1 MSNERPALPAAKNCS
16 GGVVIDAA
24 ETGTAVI
31 ELPELPQRLAPS
43 IAILRGGG
51 ERVHLDAI
59 EIEETAIPIPGS
71 APGRAHEGGGFSA
84 EDVSSAAWGMRPG
97 AGGGRGRKG
106 SVAGSARSA
115 RRLRAALLVGGV
127 LATFALGWIGGAT
140 SMRLLSPAPAPSV
153 LKQRLDASTRSAAR
167 ARSDS
172 PRDPVTSSGVRKLSS
187 APVGARPEPAPVA
200 LENGVTNEPR
210 PFPTP
215 ETRPTTIEG
224 WTVRDVAGGFASLEG
239 PQGTWRAARGD
250 IVPGLGRVDSI
261 VRWGSY
267 WLVSTSRGLIA
278 SE

>member
-1 MSNERPALPAAKNCS
+1 MSKDRPALPAATYSS
-16 GGVVIDAA
+16 GAVVIDAA

-43 IAILRGGG
+43 IAILQGG
-51 ERVHLDAI
+51 ERIHAEAV
-59 EIEETAIPIPGS
+59 EIEETAIPIPEGAPRWAHDS
-71 APGRAHEGGGFSA
+71 AAFSA
-84 EDVSSAAWGMRPG
+84 EDVSSAAWGVRPG

-106 SVAGSARSA
+106 SVAGSPRTG
-115 RRLRAALLVGGV
+115 RRLRAALLSGAL
-127 LATFALGWIGGAT
+127 LATFALGWFGGAT
-140 SMRLLSPAPAPSV
+140 STRLMSPPPSAPSV

-167 ARSDS
+167 ARSDAAA
-172 PRDPVTSSGVRKLSS
+172 GAAVRKLSS
-187 APVGARPEPAPVA
+187 APVAARPEPVA
-200 LENGVTNEPR
+200 LENGAKDLPR
-210 PFPTP
+210 PLPTP

-224 WTVRDVAGGFASLEG
+224 WTVRDVSGGFASLEG

-261 VRWGSY
+261 VRWGNY

>member
-1 MSNERPALPAAKNCS
+1 MSKERPALPAAMNCS
-16 GGVVIDAA
+16 GGLVIDAA
-24 ETGTAVI
+24 DTGTAVI

-51 ERVHLDAI
+51 ERAHLDAI

-106 SVAGSARSA
+106 SVTGSPRAA
-115 RRLRAALLVGGV
+115 RRLRAALLAGGV

-140 SMRLLSPAPAPSV
+140 TIRLLSPTPAPSV

-167 ARSDS
+167 ARSDA
-172 PRDPVTSSGVRKLSS
+172 PRDATAGPAVRKLSS
-187 APVGARPEPAPVA
+187 APVAARPEPAPVA
-200 LENGVTNEPR
+200 LENGVANEPR

-224 WTVRDVAGGFASLEG
+224 WTVRDVAGGVASLEG

-261 VRWGSY
+261 VRWGNY
-267 WLVSTSRGLIA
+267 WLVSTSRGLVA